1 MDCSKHVF
9 LSMDEVNSE
18 PTDVWH
24 VSDDYGLCSE
34 RPSWNNM
41 CQSGT
46 YQIFLM
52 VKPTSKTSSV

>member
-18 PTDVWH
+18 PTAVWH

-52 VKPTSKTSSV
+52 V